1 VVIDGNATTTGGTMG
16 TTRRRTATLTAA
28 LLGTTL
34 AATIA
39 LTGTAGADAAVATP
53 ASHASQ
59 PLQDSL
65 DALVTDDGFPGVLA
79 AVRSTDGRITD
90 YTAGVQD
97 LESGRAIRP
106 DGRVR
111 IASNT
116 KTFTA
121 TVVLQLVG
129 EGKVSLDEPV
139 ETYLPGVVRGP
150 GGDGR
155 SITVRQLLQQT
166 SGLPDYDTLVLGT
179 DLIEV
184 RHTYFEPMQLVDAAL
199 GQPAGFAPGT
209 RWEYS
214 NTNYVLAGLIVQRV
228 TGRPIGEQ
236 ITERIIDRIGLH
248 DTYWPTTGEQEI
260 RGGHPQGYHANEPGD
275 PWVDVSDTDP
285 SLGWA
290 AGQLVSTPS
299 DLAHFLSALVGGELL
314 APAELAEME
323 TTVPAPGF
331 EPDGTWEYGLGLAR
345 HTLSC
350 GVEAW
355 GHGGDIQGFE
365 TRNLA
370 TSERAAVVATTAL
383 PTSLEALGRVT
394 AAVDTALC
402 S

>member
-1 VVIDGNATTTGGTMG
+1 MSTTH
-16 TTRRRTATLTAA
+16 RRTASTAAA
-28 LLGTTL
+28 LLGVTL
-34 AATIA
+34 T
-39 LTGTAGADAAVATP
+39 LSTSTVATAAAGTP
-53 ASHASQ
+53 QDTTSAGVRSQ
-59 PLQDSL
+59 ALQDRL
-65 DALVTDDGFPGVLA
+65 DDLVTDDGVPGVMA
-79 AVRSTDGRITD
+79 AVRSSDGRVED

-97 LESGRAIRP
+97 LTSGRVIRP

-129 EGKVSLDEPV
+129 EGEISLDEPV
-139 ETYLPGVVRGP
+139 ETYLPGLVRGP

-179 DLIEV
+179 DLIAV
-184 RHTYFEPMQLVDAAL
+184 RHTYFEPTQLLQAAL
-199 GQPAGFAPGT
+199 EQPASFAPGT
-209 RWEYS
+209 QWEYS
-214 NTNYVLAGLIVQRV
+214 NTNYILAGLIVQRV

-236 ITERIIDRIGLH
+236 ITDRIVDRTGLQ
-248 DTYWPTTGEQEI
+248 DTYWPQTGEQEI
-260 RGGHPQGYHANEPGD
+260 RGEHPQGYHANAPGD

-299 DLAHFLSALVGGELL
+299 DLARFTSALIDGELL
-314 APAELAEME
+314 QPAELAQMQ

-331 EPDGTWEYGLGLAR
+331 EPDGQWDYGLGLAR

-350 GVEAW
+350 GIEAW

-365 TRNLA
+365 TRNLV
-370 TSERAAVVATTAL
+370 TEEKAAVIATTAL
-383 PTSLEALGRVT
+383 PTSLEVLNHVN